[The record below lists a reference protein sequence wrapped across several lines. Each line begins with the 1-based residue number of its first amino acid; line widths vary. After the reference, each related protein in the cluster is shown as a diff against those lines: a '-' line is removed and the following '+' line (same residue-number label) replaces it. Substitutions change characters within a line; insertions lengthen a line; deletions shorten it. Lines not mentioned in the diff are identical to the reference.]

1 MHVTKHRK
9 TSRTINAKMNFLPQ
23 HFLVLIS
30 ILQELIINILKASK
44 GCNEILE
51 TSDPLKYF

>member
-1 MHVTKHRK
+1 
-9 TSRTINAKMNFLPQ
+9 MNFLSQ

-30 ILQELIINILKASK
+30 ILQELIINILKANK

-51 TSDPLKYF
+51 TSDPQKIFLKAKAQNDYMCVS